1 MKNFLMIGIFLFV
14 CGINIVY
21 SMSDEGKK
29 NISGTS
35 TTIGDDDEDDEDD
48 EILLVLKGSKPI
60 VYSLSPTMT
69 KAYLSEQILK
79 IYFQEISSLVSIVIT
94 DISTDR
100 VVYRTD
106 CNSIMMIID
115 LKMLEEG
122 SYQLDIMSEDEW
134 LQGEFTL

>member
-21 SMSDEGKK
+21 FMPDEGKK

-35 TTIGDDDEDDEDD
+35 TTIDDDEDD
-48 EILLVLKGSKPI
+48 EILLVFKGSKPI
-60 VYSLSPTMT
+60 VYSLSPTIT
-69 KAYLSEQILK
+69 QAYLSEQILK
-79 IYFQEISSLVSIVIT
+79 IYFQEIPSLVSIIIT
-94 DISTDR
+94 DMSTDR

-122 SYQLDIMSEDEW
+122 AYQLDIMSEDEW

>member
-35 TTIGDDDEDDEDD
+35 TTIGDDDEDD

-115 LKMLEEG
+115 LKMLEAG
-122 SYQLDIMSEDEW
+122 SYQLDIISEDEW

>member
-1 MKNFLMIGIFLFV
+1 
-14 CGINIVY
+14 
-21 SMSDEGKK
+21 
-29 NISGTS
+29 
-35 TTIGDDDEDDEDD
+35 
-48 EILLVLKGSKPI
+48 
-60 VYSLSPTMT
+60 MT

-122 SYQLDIMSEDEW
+122 SYQLDIISEDEW